1 MKSLQ
6 KDPGG
11 RGFTHLA
18 TDGVLRS
25 FDGDRNVVDYRK
37 LSPEEIELVSEI
49 YPPAYRA
56 QIKEEFAGVDGRNV
70 TDTQQCLHPD
80 ASLMPPKR
88 GPDGQNVSPADRT

>member
-6 KDPGG
+6 KDPTGM
-11 RGFTHLA
+11 GFTHLA
-18 TDGVLRS
+18 TDGVLRA

-37 LSPEEIELVSEI
+37 LSPEEIELVLEI

-56 QIKEEFAGVDGRNV
+56 QLNDKFSGVDGRNV

-80 ASLMPPKR
+80 ASLMPPER
-88 GPDGQNVSPADRT
+88 GSEGQNVSPADDA